1 MARIVSDRANKT
13 DQVVLLPS
21 SLEDPT
27 KAPPGAYRILIW
39 TTCGSISAFFAALV
53 IAYIWRAGMTS
64 YWQQIQLPRVLW
76 LSTALILASS
86 VTLEIARRVFRKGE
100 WRVADRLLLTT
111 ATIGVAFLAA
121 QLVAWRDL
129 LAQGAYLMENPHGAF
144 FYLFTGLHAVH
155 LLGGLIALFVVVFG
169 RRKRRELVDVV
180 AYYWHFLTV
189 LWLILFGVLRTVTCL
204 LYTSPS
210 PRDGLLSRMPS
221 SA

>member
-39 TTCGSISAFFAALV
+39 TMCGSISAFFAALV
-53 IAYIWRAGMTS
+53 IAYIWRAGMMS
-64 YWQQIQLPRVLW
+64 YWQQIRLPRVLW
-76 LSTALILASS
+76 LSTVLILASS
-86 VTLEIARRVFRKGE
+86 TTLEIARRAFRRGE
-100 WRVADRLLLTT
+100 WRVADRLLLAT

-144 FYLFTGLHAVH
+144 FYLFTGLHALH
-155 LLGGLIALFVVVFG
+155 LLGGLIALFAVVFG

-189 LWLILFGVLRTVTCL
+189 LWLILFEVLRTVT
-204 LYTSPS
+204 
-210 PRDGLLSRMPS
+210 
-221 SA
+221 